1 MIGESEYELHVRADT
16 ENPRYRLWFHFC
28 VRNNKPKQKVV
39 FHVVNFSK
47 SKSLYRDGMSPTV
60 RSQSDPA
67 WKRIHPKHVFYYKS
81 GKKER
86 GGGGGGGGE
95 GVRGRGAFWSHWSP
109 YDRVRVVNA
118 VP

>member
-86 GGGGGGGGE
+86 GGGGAAAARE
-95 GVRGRGAFWSHWSP
+95 SAAEVRSIHWSP
-109 YDRVRVVNA
+109 YVRVRVVNA
-118 VP
+118 VS

>member
-86 GGGGGGGGE
+86 GGGGAAAARE
-95 GVRGRGAFWSHWSP
+95 SAAEVRSIHWSP
-109 YDRVRVVNA
+109 YHRVRVVNA
-118 VP
+118 VS

>member
-28 VRNNKPKQKVV
+28 VRNTKPKQKVV

-86 GGGGGGGGE
+86 GGGGAAAARE
-95 GVRGRGAFWSHWSP
+95 SAAEVRSIHWSP

-118 VP
+118 VS